1 MLVLL
6 KKDLQ
11 INHWAV
17 YGGLV
22 MFLLLTYLVTLPPTA
37 FYLLS
42 VFTITFS
49 IYTYDEKGRVNHLLV
64 SMPIRRKDIVKS
76 RYLYSLTV
84 AVCILCLQLI
94 IMIVIHFLFTM
105 NLYIYTWQ
113 DILTLLGLTCLMFA
127 IFTPVFY
134 IVSSTTKA
142 MFYILILIAVS
153 TVILMNEL
161 DRALSFSNS
170 FILNDI
176 DAGFALII
184 ENYFPTLSYV
194 IFILLVSIL
203 LYSSF
208 LLSNYFFNKKDIK

>member
-11 INHWAV
+11 INHWGI

-22 MFLLLTYLVTLPPTA
+22 LFLSLTYLVTLPPTLL
-37 FYLLS
+37 YLLS
-42 VFTITFS
+42 VFALTFS
-49 IYTYDEKGRVNHLLV
+49 TYTYDEKDRVHQFLV
-64 SMPIRRKDIVKS
+64 SMPIQRKDIVKS
-76 RYLYSLTV
+76 RYLYSVTV
-84 AVCILCLQLI
+84 AVGVLCLQLI
-94 IMIVIHFLFTM
+94 LMIVIHFLFSF
-105 NLYIYTWQ
+105 NLYLYTWQ
-113 DILTLLGLTCLMFA
+113 DIVTLLGISCLMFA
-127 IFTPVFY
+127 IFTPIFY

-142 MFYILILIAVS
+142 MFYIFILIGIG
-153 TVILMNEL
+153 TVGLMNEL
-161 DRALSFSNS
+161 DRVLSFSNS

-176 DAGFALII
+176 DSGFALII

-208 LLSNYFFNKKDIK
+208 LVSNYFFNKRDI

>member
-22 MFLLLTYLVTLPPTA
+22 MFLLLTYLVTLSPTA

-42 VFTITFS
+42 VFAITFS
-49 IYTYDEKGRVNHLLV
+49 IYTYDEKGRVNHFLV
-64 SMPIRRKDIVKS
+64 SMPIQRKDIVKS
-76 RYLYSLTV
+76 RYLYNLTV
-84 AVCILCLQLI
+84 AVGILCLQLI
-94 IMIVIHFLFTM
+94 VMMVIHFLFSLD
-105 NLYIYTWQ
+105 LYIYTWQ
-113 DILTLLGLTCLMFA
+113 DIVTLLGFTCLMFA
-127 IFTPVFY
+127 IFTPFFY

-142 MFYILILIAVS
+142 MLYIFILIGMG
-153 TVILMNEL
+153 TVLLLNEL
-161 DRALSFSNS
+161 DRVLSFSNS

-176 DAGFALII
+176 DAGFALIV
-184 ENYFPTLSYV
+184 EHYFPTLSYV

-208 LLSNYFFNKKDIK
+208 LISNYFFNKKDI